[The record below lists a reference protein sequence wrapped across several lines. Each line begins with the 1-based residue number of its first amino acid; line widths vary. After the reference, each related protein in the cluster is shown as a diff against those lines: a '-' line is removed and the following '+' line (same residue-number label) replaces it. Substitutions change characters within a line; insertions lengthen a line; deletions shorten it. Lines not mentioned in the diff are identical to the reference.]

1 MQQNIIVSKLK
12 DRFGID
18 VNVKPRK
25 IAYRETIKG
34 RSDVQGKHK
43 KQSGGAGQYGDVWIK
58 FSPSPDANLDFEE
71 QLFGGSVPKNYV
83 PAVEKG
89 IRECMEKGPLAG
101 YPVVNIKA
109 ILYDGSYH
117 DVDSN
122 EMAFKIAASIAFKK
136 GITEANPVL
145 LEPIMRLE
153 ITVNDTHMGDVMGD
167 MNRRRAR
174 ILGMEPIG
182 HGIQKLVAEV
192 PMAEILDYAIALR
205 SMTQSKGSFTQE
217 FVRYDEMPQH
227 LASKV
232 IEEANKEV

>member
-1 MQQNIIVSKLK
+1 
-12 DRFGID
+12 
-18 VNVKPRK
+18 
-25 IAYRETIKG
+25 
-34 RSDVQGKHK
+34 
-43 KQSGGAGQYGDVWIK
+43 
-58 FSPSPDANLDFEE
+58 
-71 QLFGGSVPKNYV
+71 
-83 PAVEKG
+83 
-89 IRECMEKGPLAG
+89 
-101 YPVVNIKA
+101 
-109 ILYDGSYH
+109 
-117 DVDSN
+117 
-122 EMAFKIAASIAFKK
+122 
-136 GITEANPVL
+136 
-145 LEPIMRLE
+145 
-153 ITVNDTHMGDVMGD
+153 

>member
-1 MQQNIIVSKLK
+1 
-12 DRFGID
+12 
-18 VNVKPRK
+18 
-25 IAYRETIKG
+25 
-34 RSDVQGKHK
+34 
-43 KQSGGAGQYGDVWIK
+43 
-58 FSPSPDANLDFEE
+58 
-71 QLFGGSVPKNYV
+71 
-83 PAVEKG
+83 
-89 IRECMEKGPLAG
+89 
-101 YPVVNIKA
+101 
-109 ILYDGSYH
+109 
-117 DVDSN
+117 
-122 EMAFKIAASIAFKK
+122 
-136 GITEANPVL
+136 
-145 LEPIMRLE
+145 MRLE

-205 SMTQSKGSFTQE
+205 SMTQSMGSFTQE